1 MSMAFWPVQK
11 DRPYENAPTYIGCG
25 SGPLSLRWRELWS
38 YRELLYFMVWRDI
51 TVRYRHTVLGIAWA
65 VLQPLLTMA
74 VFTIVFG
81 RLADMPSNGQ
91 PYALFALAALTPWTY
106 IVTSVTT
113 GANALVGSEHLIS
126 KVYFP
131 RLLIPTGAI
140 LTPLIDLM
148 VTMVLLA
155 AAMTWFGVV
164 PSRAIVLL
172 PLFVLLAAATALA
185 ASLWLSAMNVLYRDV
200 RFVVPFLLQFWMF
213 ASPVVYPAS
222 GVPEQWRFVYGLN
235 PAATV
240 IEGFRWAV
248 LGTELSAPMAV
259 ASVLSVVVAL
269 AGGLIYFRRMEGT
282 FADVL

>member
-1 MSMAFWPVQK
+1 MSSASWPVQK
-11 DRPYENAPTYIGCG
+11 DRPYTAPTYIGRG
-25 SGPLSLRWRELWS
+25 SGPLSVRWRELWS

-51 TVRYRHTVLGIAWA
+51 KVRYRHTVLGVAWA
-65 VLQPLLTMA
+65 VLQPLLTMT

-81 RLADMPSNGQ
+81 RLARMPSDGQ

-106 IVTSVTT
+106 IVTAVTG

-140 LTPLIDLM
+140 LTPLIDLA
-148 VTMVLLA
+148 VTMGLLA
-155 AAMTWFGVV
+155 VGLAWFGVV
-164 PSRAIVLL
+164 PGRAIVLL

-200 RFVVPFLLQFWMF
+200 RFIVPFLLQFWMF
-213 ASPVVYPAS
+213 ASPVIYPAS
-222 GVPEQWRFVYGLN
+222 AVPEQWRFVYGLN
-235 PAATV
+235 PAATA

-248 LGTELSAPMAV
+248 LGTELSAPMAA

-269 AGGLIYFRRMEGT
+269 AGGLIYFRRMEGK